1 LYDTLAWYR
10 KVVGDDYE
18 PALMITRMAASIAA
32 RLSDV
37 ETALD
42 PANYGGEIVRKV
54 DSFAA
59 RIEREGLFP
68 THDGGEIE
76 RAHGRVRE
84 AAAFF
89 AGKAE
94 DLRAFREERT
104 VGDREMRRI
113 TTMLRTI
120 DMRWCEGDGLHD
132 DRAWFR
138 SLYAAPDAT
147 SGYASWTLPGLQHA
161 LHTNDGARYVREL
174 DRLAQMLV
182 DNGRAL
188 DQMLGALDP

>member
-1 LYDTLAWYR
+1 
-10 KVVGDDYE
+10 
-18 PALMITRMAASIAA
+18 
-32 RLSDV
+32 
-37 ETALD
+37 
-42 PANYGGEIVRKV
+42 
-54 DSFAA
+54 
-59 RIEREGLFP
+59 
-68 THDGGEIE
+68 
-76 RAHGRVRE
+76 
-84 AAAFF
+84 
-89 AGKAE
+89 
-94 DLRAFREERT
+94 
-104 VGDREMRRI
+104 MRRI